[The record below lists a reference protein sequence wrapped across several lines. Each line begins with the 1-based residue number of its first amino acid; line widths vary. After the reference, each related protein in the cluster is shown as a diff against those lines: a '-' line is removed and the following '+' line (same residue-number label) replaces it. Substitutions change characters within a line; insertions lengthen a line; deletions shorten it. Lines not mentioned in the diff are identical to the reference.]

1 MAEKQEIV
9 NSTKYPDSLELDFGG
24 TRKGAKV
31 YFDASNIEDAKERV
45 SKMKEIAVHA
55 EKKLAEF
62 RMEGDS
68 SE

>member
-45 SKMKEIAVHA
+45 SNMKEIAVHA
-55 EKKLAEF
+55 EKEIEEF
-62 RMEGDS
+62 NKRGDS